1 MKLHW
6 VSDTRHSASLL
17 GRLFRSRG
25 VPFAVA
31 VGFMLAGP
39 LWAYPVVVLARAAVK
54 YEFIYPE
61 AFVGFMVLTASLI
74 DMLVLVAIVR
84 FWERAAWSSLG
95 FSKPSLSD
103 PFLGVGT
110 GLLKFALPLLYG
122 SIRAYAGVSAPS
134 GSVSHITPG
143 WVDRWYFLVWGAN
156 VLDEDIFGAYVI
168 ERILGFTGSGWM
180 AAVGFVGLDIALHIP
195 SRGVRG
201 AVGVWWMALLS
212 TLLYLWRRN
221 LLPCFIAHFMMDTL
235 LVVVPA
241 HTRRWR
247 AILPWLVSPSRV
259 ALILLLEAV
268 VYLLLRRL
276 LRFAG
281 VRV

>member
-1 MKLHW
+1 
-6 VSDTRHSASLL
+6 
-17 GRLFRSRG
+17 
-25 VPFAVA
+25 
-31 VGFMLAGP
+31 
-39 LWAYPVVVLARAAVK
+39 
-54 YEFIYPE
+54 
-61 AFVGFMVLTASLI
+61 
-74 DMLVLVAIVR
+74 
-84 FWERAAWSSLG
+84 
-95 FSKPSLSD
+95 
-103 PFLGVGT
+103 
-110 GLLKFALPLLYG
+110 
-122 SIRAYAGVSAPS
+122 
-134 GSVSHITPG
+134 
-143 WVDRWYFLVWGAN
+143 
-156 VLDEDIFGAYVI
+156 
-168 ERILGFTGSGWM
+168 M

-235 LVVVPA
+235 LVVVPV